1 MSDNL
6 QHPPTPPAPASA
18 SPSPGAGVAPVVR
31 KRSSHRHHRHNG
43 RRRPGMTEFQKRRTL
58 HLTVFAYAAP
68 TLLAVI
74 GGVLLVVA
82 NINPEPSM
90 RPKGLNR
97 LGWQM
102 LLIGLGFFLVA
113 LIVDWTRRTIK
124 FLRER
129 REKSQMDR
137 QTGRRRSSHHRHRR
151 HRS

>member
-1 MSDNL
+1 MTEESR
-6 QHPPTPPAPASA
+6 QPQPSPATPSTEPASGMIA
-18 SPSPGAGVAPVVR
+18 PPVVR